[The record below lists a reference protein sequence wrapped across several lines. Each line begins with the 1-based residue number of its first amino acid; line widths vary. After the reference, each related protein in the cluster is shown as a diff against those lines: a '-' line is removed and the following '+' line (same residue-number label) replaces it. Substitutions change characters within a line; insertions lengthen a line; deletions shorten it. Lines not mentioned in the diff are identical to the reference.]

1 MNQFTPK
8 RFARGVRATIE
19 HVYDPLDDIATAAAD
34 VDELISN
41 TVEDLGTSTV
51 VWNVPYM
58 RQWSAA
64 PRSVADGMPDAYMPF
79 LMPPFQQQFNR
90 ATLAPPDYQVVLRD
104 LSIAIDQRAEAL
116 GITSP
121 DAATQGLLTA
131 CDMTRY
137 TVTLKLYERS
147 PWSLTGIATSDL
159 SSKTELLSLEV
170 PGVEVFGNELTL
182 SPFLQENLNITIKPF
197 KVYFWEVYCP
207 GLTPTNAVTEEELAL
222 VSFTLRA
229 TFTSPLTTRDS
240 VNESEW
246 GGTPPGIQ
254 NIPTKHNGDK
264 TATTIPVSTPAAD
277 AIITGTDLQTAFH
290 EFDETLRRR
299 LPSGYGTGA
308 GSLSNSMQA
317 ADAPPTELILDD
329 ACYHMI
335 VVPMWSG
342 QQQGGVKASQIGGSA
357 VLPYMNWPVAGAPYA
372 RPCIDTRLIPVPDNF
387 VLHHAFAVWNN
398 YWPNSVLA
406 NNGERAKIAGAPP
419 PADPDYIQKI
429 GIALNSG
436 GRSDSYRYQQVAY
449 FEWTAALSTYVDY
462 YQAFFPST
470 QTLTDRF
477 SIVQLPLVWPDVLW
491 DDNSYEPS
499 GQPFFMGTANSTTA
513 ARSNAGAMPGAFG
526 GGALDVPLTEG
537 CERHLEVRWTKE
549 RSAGGTGLEGGV
561 ATSTRVGW
569 NGEWVILC
577 GKKVVGR

>member
-1 MNQFTPK
+1 MSQFTPK
-8 RFARGVRATIE
+8 RFARGVRATVQ
-19 HVYDPLDDIATAAAD
+19 HVYDPLDEIATAASTTED
-34 VDELISN
+34 LIKN
-41 TVEDLGTSTV
+41 VTKDLGTSTV
-51 VWNVPYM
+51 VWNIPYM
-58 RQWSAA
+58 RQWGPTTPVS
-64 PRSVADGMPDAYMPF
+64 SGMPDAYMPF
-79 LMPPFQQQFNR
+79 LMPPFQQEFNR

-104 LSIAIDQRAEAL
+104 LSVSIDQRAEAL
-116 GITSP
+116 GVTSP

-137 TVTLKLYERS
+137 TVTIKLFERS
-147 PWSLTGIATSDL
+147 PWGLTGVATSDL
-159 SSKTELLSLEV
+159 SAKTELLTLEV
-170 PGVEVFGNELTL
+170 PGDLVFGNEFTL

-207 GLTPTNAVTEEELAL
+207 GLPPVNVATSEELAL

-240 VNESEW
+240 VADPAW
-246 GGTPPGIQ
+246 GGTAPGIQ
-254 NIPTKHNGDK
+254 NIPTKHNGSK
-264 TATTIPVSTPAAD
+264 TGTTIPVVTPAAD
-277 AIITGTDLQTAFH
+277 AIITGTDLQTAYH

-308 GSLSNSMQA
+308 GALGNPMQS
-317 ADAPPTELILDD
+317 ADAPPTELLLND

-357 VLPYMNWPVAGAPYA
+357 VLPYMNFPVAGPPYTN
-372 RPCIDTRLIPVPDNF
+372 PCIDTRLIPVPDNF

-406 NNGERAKIAGAPP
+406 NNGARATVGGPP
-419 PADPDYIQKI
+419 LPDPDYIQKI

-436 GRSDSYRYQQVAY
+436 GRSDNYRYQQVAY
-449 FEWTAALSTYVDY
+449 FEWAANLAVYVDY

-477 SIVQLPLVWPDVLW
+477 SIVQIPLVWPDVTW

-499 GQPFFMGTANSTTA
+499 GQPFFMGTANTTTA
-513 ARSNAGAMPGAFG
+513 ARTNAGVMPGAFG
-526 GGALDVPLTEG
+526 GGAMDVPLTEG
-537 CERHLEVRWTKE
+537 QERHLEVRWTKE

-561 ATSTRVGW
+561 VTSTRVGW
-569 NGEWVILC
+569 NGEWIILC